1 MKHTMEME
9 KGARWKLRRFTPF
22 LWLTPFLA
30 VFAVFIA
37 YPMAYSFLIS
47 LKKVTWQTN
56 LYEVFSDMRWVGLQ
70 NYRELLT
77 RADFWWSLIATF
89 LYMLLTIPLGIFL
102 SLLLAT
108 LLSENL
114 PGSRFFRSALF
125 LPNILDMLVIGLV
138 WKLIYS
144 PDGLLDRAFMKLGI
158 EYFHA
163 KGFLGDAHTALAAV
177 AIAMVFKGCG
187 FGMVLFMTAL
197 KNISPNIFEAA
208 DLDGLTWWQKFI
220 YIRVPLV
227 KPVILFL
234 TITGILNCLNAFT
247 EFFIMTEGNPVTLF
261 AGETVGATRVSG
273 YLLYTRFTEMNYGSA
288 AAMSYFLLIFALLVS
303 YLNWRFLRERT
314 V

>member
-1 MKHTMEME
+1 MRIVKNTPPRM
-9 KGARWKLRRFTPF
+9 RRFIPYLWLAPF
-22 LWLTPFLA
+22 LV
-30 VFAVFIA
+30 VFAVFLA

-114 PGSRFFRSALF
+114 PGSRFFRSAIF

-144 PDGLLDRAFMKLGI
+144 PDGLIDSAFMKLGI
-158 EYFHA
+158 NYFHA
-163 KGFLGDAHTALAAV
+163 KGFLGDPKTALVAV
-177 AIAMVFKGCG
+177 AIAMVLKGCG
-187 FGMVLFMTAL
+187 FGMVLFMTAM

-208 DLDGLTWWQKFI
+208 DLDGLTWWQKFR

-234 TITGILNCLNAFT
+234 TITGILGCLNAFT
-247 EFFIMTEGNPVTLF
+247 EFYIMTEGNPVMLF

-273 YLLYTRFTEMNYGSA
+273 YLLFTRFTEMNYGSA
-288 AAMSYFLLIFALLVS
+288 AAMSYFLLIFALIVS
-303 YLNWRFLRERT
+303 YLNWRFLRDKT

>member
-1 MKHTMEME
+1 MK
-9 KGARWKLRRFTPF
+9 KFTPY
-22 LWLTPFLA
+22 LWLMPFLL
-30 VFAVFIA
+30 VFGIFLA
-37 YPMAYSFLIS
+37 YPMAYSFIIS

-56 LYEVFSDMRWVGLQ
+56 LYEVFSDMQWVGFD
-70 NYRELLT
+70 NYRELLH

-114 PGSRFFRSALF
+114 FGAKFFRSALF

-144 PDGLLDRAFMKLGI
+144 PDGLLDTAFMKMGVH
-158 EYFHA
+158 YFHA

-177 AIAMVFKGCG
+177 AVAMVLKSCG
-187 FGMVLFMTAL
+187 FGMVLFLTAL

-208 DLDGLTWWQKFI
+208 DLDGMTWWQKFY

-234 TITGILNCLNAFT
+234 VVTGILGSLNAFT
-247 EFFIMTEGNPVTLF
+247 EFYIMTEGNPVTLF

-273 YLLYTRFTEMNYGSA
+273 YLLFNRFTEMNYGSA
-288 AAMSYFLLIFALLVS
+288 AAMSYFLLIFALVVS
-303 YLNWRFLRERT
+303 FINYRLLREKA
-314 V
+314 

>member
-1 MKHTMEME
+1 MQTQ
-9 KGARWKLRRFTPF
+9 AAPNTKLRRFSAY

-30 VFAVFIA
+30 VFAVFLA
-37 YPMAYSFLIS
+37 YPMAYSFIIS

-144 PDGLLDRAFMKLGI
+144 PDGLLDTAFMKLGI

-163 KGFLGDAHTALAAV
+163 KGFLGDARTALAAV
-177 AIAMVFKGCG
+177 AVAMVLKGCG

-208 DLDGLTWWQKFI
+208 DLDGLTWWQKFW

-234 TITGILNCLNAFT
+234 TVTGILGCLNAFT
-247 EFFIMTEGNPVTLF
+247 EFYIMTEGNPVMLF

-288 AAMSYFLLIFALLVS
+288 AALSYFLLIFALIIS
-303 YLNWRFLRERT
+303 YINWRFLRERS

>member
-1 MKHTMEME
+1 MQTVLSALMRM
-9 KGARWKLRRFTPF
+9 RRFAPY

-30 VFAVFIA
+30 VFAVFLA
-37 YPMAYSFLIS
+37 YPMAYSFIIS

-77 RADFWWSLIATF
+77 RADFWWSLVATF

-144 PDGLLDRAFMKLGI
+144 PDGLLDTAFMKMGV

-234 TITGILNCLNAFT
+234 TVTGILGCLNAFT
-247 EFFIMTEGNPVTLF
+247 EFYIMTEGNPVTLF
-261 AGETVGATRVSG
+261 ANETVGATRVSG

-314 V
+314 A